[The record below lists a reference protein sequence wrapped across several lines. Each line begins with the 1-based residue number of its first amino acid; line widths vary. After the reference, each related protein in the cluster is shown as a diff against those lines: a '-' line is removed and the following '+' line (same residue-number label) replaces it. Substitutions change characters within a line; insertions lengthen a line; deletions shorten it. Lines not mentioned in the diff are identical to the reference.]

1 MWRPHVDP
9 PFGGRDAGHGG
20 GGRVPL
26 VVDRFVVC
34 RRLGRGW
41 PRATGRWSRD
51 PMPPQQGVLGP
62 TREQGR
68 PRRNILPTI
77 LHPDKDIEICFSR
90 R

>member
-41 PRATGRWSRD
+41 PRATGRWSGD
-51 PMPPQQGVLGP
+51 PMPPQQGVLGS
-62 TREQGR
+62 TREQWEAAQKHPSNHPTSQQR
-68 PRRNILPTI
+68 YRNM
-77 LHPDKDIEICFSR
+77 F
-90 R
+90 